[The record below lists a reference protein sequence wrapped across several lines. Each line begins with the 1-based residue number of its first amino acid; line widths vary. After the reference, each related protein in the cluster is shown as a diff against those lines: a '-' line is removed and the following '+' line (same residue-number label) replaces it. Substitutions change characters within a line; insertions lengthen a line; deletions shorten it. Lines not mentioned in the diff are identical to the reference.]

1 MLWILNPHFR
11 GGGGKRDVRVTR
23 KEGAGVTKGKSA
35 RATEE
40 QGPLPRGGREIS
52 EGNGKRKVGVTKR
65 EEKYILHSIP

>member
-1 MLWILNPHFR
+1 VDTGPRFR
-11 GGGGKRDVRVTR
+11 EGDRKRDVRVIR
-23 KEGAGVTKGKSA
+23 KEGAGATKGKSA

-65 EEKYILHSIP
+65 EEKYILDSIP